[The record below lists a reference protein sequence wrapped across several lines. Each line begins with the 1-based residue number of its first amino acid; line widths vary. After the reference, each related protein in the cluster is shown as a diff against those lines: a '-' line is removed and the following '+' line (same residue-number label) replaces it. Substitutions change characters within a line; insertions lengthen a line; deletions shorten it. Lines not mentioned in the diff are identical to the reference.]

1 MTADPQTTAAPTAPE
16 PEAPLT
22 PAERMQRYRV
32 RRRRKVRYL
41 GIELFEAE
49 VDALVRRG
57 FLRAET
63 RNDRNA
69 VVGALYVFL
78 DRWLGA
84 PR

>member
-1 MTADPQTTAAPTAPE
+1 MTHDDKTALIPGPE

-22 PAERMQRYRV
+22 PAERMRRHRD
-32 RRRRKVRYL
+32 RRRRKVRFL
-41 GIELFEAE
+41 GIEVFEAE
-49 VDALVRRG
+49 VDALIRGG

-69 VVGALYVFL
+69 VLKALYTFL

-84 PR
+84 PQ

>member
-41 GIELFEAE
+41 GI
-49 VDALVRRG
+49 
-57 FLRAET
+57 
-63 RNDRNA
+63 
-69 VVGALYVFL
+69 
-78 DRWLGA
+78 
-84 PR
+84 